1 MMKSFTYF
9 KSPIFWGFALFIL
22 SLTVFGYKD
31 HFNNPFHFDDTHTI
45 VSNQYIRDIKNIPLF
60 FKDATTVSTLPANQT
75 YRPGITTLNAIDC
88 WLGGT
93 GVPVPFYYHRSI
105 FLSFLLLG
113 VVLFFFAKKL
123 FDLARPDALNAY
135 AALLVSGFFMVHTA
149 NAETINYIIAR
160 SDSFSTLM
168 LLSALVVFMYWPKLR
183 KFQIYLLLSIVAI
196 MVKEPAVMIAPLLF
210 LYIYLFEKN
219 SSLAAFFTADGF
231 KKFGQT
237 LWLVAPL
244 LVTIVAL
251 LWLIKAMIP
260 PSFTPGNT
268 SQWHYI
274 LTQPFVVIHYVNNFF
289 LPFNLSAD
297 TDWKLITNPFD
308 DRVIVGLLFII
319 GMISL
324 AWVSANKREWRP
336 VAYGI
341 LWFLLALLPTSVV
354 PLSEVLNDHRPFF
367 PYIGLCIAVVWTI
380 LLLYRK
386 YEAQLFSGSVGKY
399 SLVLLLSGILVAH
412 SFGVQQRSKVW
423 SSGDTLWYDVTIK
436 SPGNGRGLMN
446 YGNALMAKGN
456 YTGAI
461 EYFNKAKQQWPYYSY
476 IYTNLGVVYGAS
488 NNPAEAEANFKYSL
502 QLSDNNPETYYY
514 YGLFLR
520 QQKRIEE
527 ARMHAKKGLALSP
540 EHLGLNT
547 FINDL
552 NNNPL
557 YATSGAERLTLIE
570 QKAQNEPT
578 PENYLNLSLEYYN
591 LQRYEDCI
599 KASYK
604 AIELK
609 PGYELAYNNICSA
622 YNAMGKWDEAIAAGE
637 KGLKLNPDYQL
648 LKNNLAVAKS
658 GKAKSSK

>member
-1 MMKSFTYF
+1 MKSTTYF
-9 KSPIFWGFALFIL
+9 KSPAFWALAVFVLI
-22 SLTVFGYKD
+22 LTVFGYKN
-31 HFNNPFHFDDTHTI
+31 HFNNPFHFDDAHTI

-88 WLGGT
+88 WLGGK
-93 GVPVPFYYHRSI
+93 GEPVPFYYHRSI
-105 FLSFLLLG
+105 FLLFLLLG
-113 VVLFFFAKKL
+113 VVLFFFTKKL
-123 FDLARPDALNAY
+123 FDLARPDALNPY
-135 AALLVSGFFMVHTA
+135 AALLVSGLFLVHTA

-168 LLSALVVFMYWPKLR
+168 LLLAMVVFMYWPKLR
-183 KFQIYLLLSIVAI
+183 KFQVYLIPAVVGI

-210 LYIYLFEKN
+210 LFIYLFEKD
-219 SSLAAFFTADGF
+219 SSLADFFYAKGV
-231 KKFGQT
+231 KKFGET
-237 LWLVAPL
+237 LLIITPL
-244 LVTIVAL
+244 LLVIVFL

-274 LTQPFVVIHYVNNFF
+274 LTQPFVIVHYVNNFF

-308 DRVIVGLLFII
+308 DRVIIGVLFII
-319 GMISL
+319 GLISL

-336 VAYGI
+336 VAFGI

-367 PYIGLCIAVVWTI
+367 PYIGLCVAVVWYI
-380 LLLYRK
+380 VLLYRK
-386 YEAQLFSGSVGKY
+386 YEAKWFSASVAKY
-399 SLVLLLSGILVAH
+399 ALVVLLMGILVAH
-412 SFGVQQRSKVW
+412 SFGVRQRTQVW
-423 SSGDTLWYDVTIK
+423 SSGETLWYDVTVK

-446 YGNALMAKGN
+446 YGNALMAKGD
-456 YTGAI
+456 YPGAI
-461 EYFNKAKQQWPYYSY
+461 DYFNKAKEQWPYYSY
-476 IYTNLGVVYGAS
+476 IYTNLGVVYGAT
-488 NNPAEAEANFKYSL
+488 NKVAEAETNFKYSL
-502 QLSDNNPETYYY
+502 QLNSTNPETFYF

-520 QQKRIEE
+520 QQKRYDE
-527 ARMHAKKGLALSP
+527 AKIQAQKGLALSP
-540 EHLGLNT
+540 EHVGLNS
-547 FINDL
+547 FLNDL
-552 NNNPL
+552 NSNPL
-557 YATSGAERLTLIE
+557 YVAAGNERLKLIE

-622 YNAMGKWDEAIAAGE
+622 YNSMQKWDEAIAAGE
-637 KGLKLNPDYQL
+637 QGLKLNPNYQL
-648 LKNNLAVAKS
+648 LKNNLAVSKAGKAKS
-658 GKAKSSK
+658 GK